1 MILFGLLDLK
11 SVTPV
16 KARNSTVFGV
26 MSVARG
32 ISSTNALTKV
42 AWSPNEPPLFATKTG
57 SDVHID
63 SQDEHVK
70 IRLEPQYCR

>member
-1 MILFGLLDLK
+1 
-11 SVTPV
+11 
-16 KARNSTVFGV
+16 

-42 AWSPNEPPLFATKTG
+42 AWSLTNRHCLQLRQG
-57 SDVHID
+57 QVHID

-70 IRLEPQYCR
+70 FG